1 MRDSL
6 LEIQKFEQEIKKG
19 LLKYL
24 YFCYAQ
30 EPFFLF
36 EAGRLIRKNFDSIS
50 IEIYDSPEDV
60 DTNFFASASLFT
72 PKRILLIYNF
82 EKIKKTEKRIE
93 WLKKIKAQRNEA
105 VNLIILCNAS
115 YKDISE
121 EVNFIKKSVESN
133 RDKER
138 SLATVYNFDV
148 LEKDLPA
155 WITYKASQFGI
166 SLKPDAVYYLIDIT
180 GGQPGLISSEIEK
193 ISLLS
198 DKSHIGLFDI
208 KDILT
213 ELGEFTAFDLVDAI
227 KKKNK
232 ERAFKLL
239 DKLQN
244 TEPDMILG
252 ALNWYYTN
260 KTDADEKVYSLLYKT
275 NLSLRQARS
284 LSLDMLIYE
293 LMKQ

>member
-30 EPFFLF
+30 EQFFLF
-36 EAGRLIRKNFDSIS
+36 EAGRLIRRSFDPIS
-50 IEIYDSPEDV
+50 IEIYDSPEEV
-60 DTNFFASASLFT
+60 DTNSFESVSLFT
-72 PKRILLIYNF
+72 PKRILLVYNF
-82 EKIKKTEKRIE
+82 EKLKKTEKKIE
-93 WLKKIKAQRNEA
+93 WLKKIKARSNTY

-121 EVNFIKKSVESN
+121 EINFIKKAADGSS
-133 RDKER
+133 DKER
-138 SLATVYNFDV
+138 FSATVYNFDIHERQ
-148 LEKDLPA
+148 LHA

-166 SLKPDAVYYLIDIT
+166 SLKPDAVCYLIDIT

-193 ISLLS
+193 ISLLTE
-198 DKSHIGLFDI
+198 KSHIGVFDI

-227 KKKNK
+227 KKKDRQ
-232 ERAFKLL
+232 RAFKLL

-244 TEPDMILG
+244 IEPDMILG
-252 ALNWYYTN
+252 ALNWYYNN
-260 KTDADEKVYSLLYKT
+260 KTDTDEKVYYLLYRA

-284 LSLDMLIYE
+284 LSLDMLVYE
-293 LMKQ
+293 LMKE